1 MWTVVSL
8 MSDCTCSCHKDVPVV
23 KDTENHHK
31 VGLIAGFMAI
41 AVFSLF
47 TYVVQMI
54 MRGETANFDDQA
66 ITLVWV
72 IVNTLGNF
80 MSAILGYL
88 YGVKVSQGSKG
99 R

>member
-1 MWTVVSL
+1 MP
-8 MSDCTCSCHKDVPVV
+8 CTCDCHKETAVV
-23 KDTENHHK
+23 VEEDRHSHK
-31 VGLIAGFMAI
+31 VGLVAGFMAV

-47 TYVVQMI
+47 SYVVWMI
-54 MRGETANFDDQA
+54 MNGTTSDFDDQA

-88 YGVKVSQGSKG
+88 YGVKVASNTPKLQGRGK
-99 R
+99 

>member
-1 MWTVVSL
+1 
-8 MSDCTCSCHKDVPVV
+8 MSECVCNCHKNEV
-23 KDTENHHK
+23 KEEKHDSHK
-31 VGLIAGFMAI
+31 VGLVAGFMAV

-54 MRGETANFDDQA
+54 MRGETAAFDDQA

-88 YGVKVSQGSKG
+88 YGVKVSQTQVKG